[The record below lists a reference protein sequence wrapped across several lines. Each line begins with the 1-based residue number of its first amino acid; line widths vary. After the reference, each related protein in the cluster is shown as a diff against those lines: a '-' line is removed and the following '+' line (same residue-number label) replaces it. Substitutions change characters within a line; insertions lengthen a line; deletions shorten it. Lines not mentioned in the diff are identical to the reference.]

1 MKRAVV
7 IVTRQHPVP
16 LVLYVA
22 VLVLGILYVLDIATA
37 GVLTDETNPGIVR
50 VWELSLIT
58 GAALAVTSTI
68 LPLSRLPLALLLESV
83 GVFVMSL
90 NLGVY
95 AVSLLFGAETSTG
108 GKPWGTITMFGAVA
122 IGFMLRAFTAIRDRG
137 RVLEY
142 AQGIV

>member
-22 VLVLGILYVLDIATA
+22 VLVLGILYVLNIATA
-37 GVLTDETNPGIVR
+37 GVLTDETNPGVVR
-50 VWELSLIT
+50 VWEVSLVI
-58 GAALAVTSTI
+58 GSALAATSTI
-68 LPLSRLPLALLLESV
+68 LPLSRLPLALLFESV

-95 AVSLLFGAETSTG
+95 AVSLLFGVGA
-108 GKPWGTITMFGAVA
+108 KPWGTITMFGAVV

-137 RVLEY
+137 RVIEY
-142 AQGIV
+142 AQGII

>member
-22 VLVLGILYVLDIATA
+22 VLLLGILYVLDIATA

-50 VWELSLIT
+50 VWEVSLII

-68 LPLSRLPLALLLESV
+68 LPLSRLPLALLFESV

-95 AVSLLFGAETSTG
+95 AVSLLFGAEA
-108 GKPWGTITMFGAVA
+108 KPWGTITMFGAAA

-137 RVLEY
+137 RVIEY
-142 AQGIV
+142 AQGII

>member
-22 VLVLGILYVLDIATA
+22 VLVLGILYVLNIATA
-37 GVLTDETNPGIVR
+37 GVLTDETTPAIVR

-58 GAALAVTSTI
+58 GSVLAVTSTI
-68 LPLSRLPLALLLESV
+68 LPLSRLPLALLFESV

-95 AVSLLFGAETSTG
+95 AVSLLFGAEA
-108 GKPWGTITMFGAVA
+108 KPWGTITMFGAVA

-137 RVLEY
+137 RVIEY
-142 AQGIV
+142 AQGII

>member
-37 GVLTDETNPGIVR
+37 GVLTDETNPAIVR
-50 VWELSLIT
+50 VLEVSLII
-58 GAALAVTSTI
+58 GAVLAVTSTI
-68 LPLSRLPLALLLESV
+68 LPLSRLPLALLFEAV

-95 AVSLLFGAETSTG
+95 AVSLLFGVEA
-108 GKPWGTITMFGAVA
+108 KRWGTITLFGAVA

-137 RVLEY
+137 RVIEY
-142 AQGIV
+142 AQGII

>member
-37 GVLTDETNPGIVR
+37 GVLTDETNPAIVR
-50 VWELSLIT
+50 VWEVSLII
-58 GAALAVTSTI
+58 GAVLAVTSTI
-68 LPLSRLPLALLLESV
+68 LPLSRLPLALLFEAV

-95 AVSLLFGAETSTG
+95 AVSLLFGVEA
-108 GKPWGTITMFGAVA
+108 KRWGTITLFGAVA

-137 RVLEY
+137 RVIEY
-142 AQGIV
+142 AQGII